1 MLYKGEAEM
10 KQKLSA
16 KRREILDFI
25 VRFTSEHGYPPSVR
39 EICAAVNLRSPS
51 SVHSHLRL
59 LSEGGYIQK
68 DDRKTRAISPSASL
82 LSAVRRVPILGTVTA
97 GVPIEAI
104 ENVEGYLPFDP
115 RFEGE
120 EYFALT
126 IKGDSMTGA
135 GILDGDFIVVR
146 SQPDAISGEIV
157 VALIDGEATCKRLKK
172 DGAAI
177 TLMPENEAYEPIDGA
192 SAEILGKVEAV
203 IRRY

>member
-1 MLYKGEAEM
+1 M

-51 SVHSHLRL
+51 SVHSHLRI

-68 DDRKTRAISPSASL
+68 DDRKTRAISPSTSL
-82 LSAVRRVPILGTVTA
+82 LAAVKRVPILGTVTA
-97 GVPIEAI
+97 GIPIEAI

-115 RFEGE
+115 RFEGDD
-120 EYFALT
+120 YFALT
-126 IKGDSMTGA
+126 IKGDSMVGA
-135 GILDGDFIVVR
+135 GILDGDYIVVR
-146 SQPDAISGEIV
+146 SQPDATSGEIV
-157 VALIDGEATCKRLKK
+157 VAMIDGEATCKRLKK
-172 DGAAI
+172 EGEGVMF
-177 TLMPENEAYEPIDGA
+177 MPENDEYEPIDGS